1 MSHKTIDI
9 SVIIVNYKVREYI
22 ANLLNSLYKAQQ
34 NLSLEIF
41 VVDNASGD
49 DSKEFL
55 TERFPDIIFIQ
66 NNENLG
72 FGKANNLAINQASGK
87 HILIINPDTLVSEDT
102 LIKMVSHMERHPK
115 CGAAGC
121 KILNPDGTFAPESRR
136 TVPSIWSS
144 SAKLLG
150 LSSLFP
156 KSRLFG
162 AYYMSWLDENEP
174 SQVPVLSGA
183 FMFWRAEVLKS
194 LQGFDERFFMY
205 GEDIDLCYRIQKTSY
220 HIDYVPATSVIH
232 YKGESTQ
239 KDNLKYIKLFNK
251 AMYQFYDKHYSTAY
265 SSIFRV
271 LIYLTIVLKTVF
283 SFSISFIKKSK
294 LLFLDVLLF
303 NVALSLVYMVR
314 FSINLSEIFEPERF
328 RFFAVNLIVS
338 VIYLIAASFIGSFK
352 DKGQSLSNHL
362 KSLIIT
368 FVGIVIISFFANQF
382 AFSRLVLGVG
392 FILSAALTISI
403 RFVVTNK
410 ANTGIQRTGRI
421 RNARILIVGDVMHV
435 KEVVN
440 KIHSRPDWHYEVIG
454 TVQVEEGNVKDERS
468 IGDVSQLS
476 ELVKAYNIDQVF
488 FVLASISY
496 QRMLHAINKLQN
508 ENIICKL
515 IPESMD
521 FILGKSNVEYLE
533 SIPLIKVEFEYS
545 KPANRFIKRVF
556 DVFLSLPLFL
566 VLLITVSPSVF
577 LSKKQK
583 VKFNGLVFFKD
594 GKTARWKNRLYA
606 MAYVFSGKMSF
617 VGSPFYQEKS
627 NYLKYKKGI
636 TGLVQVNESKMLSI
650 EDREQFDIYYL
661 QNYSIWMDVD
671 ILAKS
676 LFNRVS
682 MADQIYKADKA

>member
-1 MSHKTIDI
+1 MSDKTIDI
-9 SVIIVNYKVREYI
+9 SVVIVNYKVKEYI

-49 DSKEFL
+49 GSREFL
-55 TERFPDIIFIQ
+55 TERFPNIFFIQ
-66 NNENLG
+66 NDENLG

-87 HILIINPDTLVSEDT
+87 YILIINPDTLVSEDT
-102 LIKMVSHMERHPK
+102 LTKMVSHMEKHPN

-174 SQVPVLSGA
+174 ARIPVLSGA

-205 GEDIDLCYRIQKTSY
+205 GEDIDLCYRIQKTEY
-220 HIDYVPATSVIH
+220 HIDYVPATSIIH

-251 AMYQFYDKHYSTAY
+251 AMYQFYDKHYNTAY

-271 LIYLTIVLKTVF
+271 LIYLAVALKTIF
-283 SFSISFIKKSK
+283 SFSMSFIRKSK

-303 NVALSLVYMVR
+303 NVAFSLVYIIR

-338 VIYLIAASFIGSFK
+338 VIYLVAASFIGSFK

-368 FVGIVIISFFANQF
+368 FIGIVIISFFANQF

-403 RFVVTNK
+403 RFFVTNK

-421 RNARILIVGDVMHV
+421 RNAKILIVGDVMHV

-454 TVQVEEGNVKDERS
+454 TVQAEEGDVKDEKA
-468 IGDVSQLS
+468 IGDISQLS

-496 QRMLHAINKLQN
+496 QRMLHSINKLQN
-508 ENIICKL
+508 ENIVCKL

-533 SIPLIKVEFEYS
+533 SIPLVKVEFEYS
-545 KPANRFIKRVF
+545 RPANVFIKRVF
-556 DVFLSLPLFL
+556 DILLSLPLFL
-566 VLLITVSPSVF
+566 ILFITVSASAV
-577 LSKKQK
+577 LSKKHK
-583 VKFNGLVFFKD
+583 VRFNGLVFFKN
-594 GKTARWKNRLYA
+594 GKAAKWKNRFHA
-606 MAYVFSGKMSF
+606 MAYILSGKMSF
-617 VGSPFYQEKS
+617 VGSPFYQEKG
-627 NYLKYKKGI
+627 NYSKYKKGI

-661 QNYSIWMDVD
+661 QNYSIWMDID

-676 LFNRVS
+676 LFNKVS
-682 MADQIYKADKA
+682 LADQIEKAKNV